1 MLCIICNHARV
12 WVEVLNFL
20 LIGLVPLLVLS
31 ISSYAQAQQ
40 QMQQPPS
47 SQTQQP
53 QQQYPNQQPYAQQ
66 QNPFQQQNPGQLQQ
80 SPPQQPQQP
89 QQQQGQPLYN
99 EPAVIACLNHQ
110 LIDSIVKAGTTGALT
125 LHNNTQGATAALNQT
140 FITNAT
146 NALDACIMPMRR

>member
-1 MLCIICNHARV
+1 MLCIKCNHARV

-47 SQTQQP
+47 IQTQQP

-80 SPPQQPQQP
+80 SPPQQQQQQP
-89 QQQQGQPLYN
+89 QGQPLYN

-146 NALDACIMPMRR
+146 NALDGCIMPMRR

>member
-80 SPPQQPQQP
+80 SPPQQ
-89 QQQQGQPLYN
+89 QQGQPLYN

-125 LHNNTQGATAALNQT
+125 LHNNTQGATTALNQT

-146 NALDACIMPMRR
+146 SALDACIMPMRR